1 MVTLLLE
8 DSVELV
14 LYEGLL
20 PAGKQQ
26 PVSISAY
33 VRQGGEFDTILY
45 VNGVETK
52 RKVVNYT
59 YRGY

>member
-1 MVTLLLE
+1 
-8 DSVELV
+8 VELV

-20 PAGKQQ
+20 PAGEQQ
-26 PVSISAY
+26 PVSVNAL